1 MEMTDLLETNLL
13 LGTLILPKEKNDK
26 KKKIAKE
33 NVQKL
38 RLMTQSQA
46 SVTYAAH
53 TSGHHR
59 NISLWKTFY
68 FQKKSILC
76 NFYNDRCLFLE
87 VIIDSKACKKGCF
100 CSPASIAE

>member
-1 MEMTDLLETNLL
+1 MEMTDLLEANLL
-13 LGTLILPKEKNDK
+13 LGTLILPKEINDK

-68 FQKKSILC
+68 FQKKVYCVI
-76 NFYNDRCLFLE
+76 FIMIDAYFL
-87 VIIDSKACKKGCF
+87 KL
-100 CSPASIAE
+100 